1 MPSPLEVNKFHMP
14 YLQLTQPID
23 YMVNLFS
30 QLWTYIFIL
39 IIAIIVYLSKPK
51 TSTIMKG
58 G

>member
-1 MPSPLEVNKFHMP
+1 MEVNKFHMP

-39 IIAIIVYLSKPK
+39 IIVLIVYFSKPK
-51 TSTIMKG
+51 RSSIMKG

>member
-1 MPSPLEVNKFHMP
+1 MSSPLEVNKFHMP

-39 IIAIIVYLSKPK
+39 IIVLIVYFSKPK
-51 TSTIMKG
+51 RSSIMKG

>member
-23 YMVNLFS
+23 YIVNLFS

-39 IIAIIVYLSKPK
+39 MIAIIVYFSKPK

>member
-23 YMVNLFS
+23 YIVNLFS

-39 IIAIIVYLSKPK
+39 IIAFIVYFSKPK
-51 TSTIMKG
+51 TSAIMKG